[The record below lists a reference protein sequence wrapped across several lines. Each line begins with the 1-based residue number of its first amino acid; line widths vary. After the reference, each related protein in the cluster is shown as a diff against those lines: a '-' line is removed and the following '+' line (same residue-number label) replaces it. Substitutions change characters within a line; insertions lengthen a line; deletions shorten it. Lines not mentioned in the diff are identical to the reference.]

1 MNDRITPHQESLH
14 SYRFSK
20 PNTTSH
26 GLAVALSRDNNKMRN
41 LEGQPAFGLI
51 NKEHVP
57 PQQQSI
63 SEITN
68 QLELID
74 ISTSPSSDNSSN
86 PVTPE
91 DREPLSAAVKR
102 SISIS
107 TSSSNYRRHRTAL
120 VSNSLY
126 PTTSTATSSISRY
139 LPQNQAVITTQD
151 NWRISL
157 SNHIAT
163 LVLSGSNENNNRDFI
178 GKHILDFI
186 DVTHRPLLLDKIYK
200 SRENNGRSDFKGRV
214 LICGD
219 VVSDRILFLH

>member
-1 MNDRITPHQESLH
+1 
-14 SYRFSK
+14 
-20 PNTTSH
+20 
-26 GLAVALSRDNNKMRN
+26 MRN
-41 LEGQPAFGLI
+41 LEEQPTCNLI
-51 NKEHVP
+51 NEERVP
-57 PQQQSI
+57 PQQQCI

-74 ISTSPSSDNSSN
+74 MSSSSSSDNSSN

-91 DREPLSAAVKR
+91 DREPLSAVKR

-107 TSSSNYRRHRTAL
+107 TSSTNFRRHRTAL

-126 PTTSTATSSISRY
+126 PTTSTITSSISRY

-163 LVLSGSNENNNRDFI
+163 LVLSGSNENNNQDFI

-186 DVTHRPLLLDKIYK
+186 DVTHRPLLLDKIFK
-200 SRENNGRSDFKGRV
+200 SRENNGRSDLKGRV

-219 VVSDRILFLH
+219 VVSDRMVFLFQLCRRHVYFSLYINRYPLLNKTEQNQLRRCG